1 MERAYC
7 ELKSNKVKNHNYIKT
22 LKQKASVVVKFL
34 KKIMTHCFFLFCLFV
49 KIIAEGLTHMHDLK
63 QLSHTS
69 NGYIM
74 GYIK

>member
-22 LKQKASVVVKFL
+22 LKRKASVVVKL
-34 KKIMTHCFFLFCLFV
+34 KKKKMTQCFFFFFV
-49 KIIAEGLTHMHDLK
+49 KIRAEGLTHMHDLK

>member
-34 KKIMTHCFFLFCLFV
+34 KKIMTHCFFCFFFFV